1 MYAFVNGP
9 LVWIA
14 FAVLVFGSLW
24 QIVSLYK
31 MSRRTDKVFYD
42 HYNPG
47 AAAGSIWAW
56 LMPFGSRSW
65 REHPGLTLGTFA
77 FHICLILVP
86 LFALGHAVTL
96 EFNRGIGWPSLPD
109 GVADKMT
116 LVFLAAA
123 LFLLIRRFV
132 VPQVR
137 IVTEPKDIVVWCIT
151 VLPFLTGYLSAHK
164 MLLDPDTML
173 LLHVFSGC
181 LMLICIPFT
190 KLAHVFLFFMT
201 RAFIGSEFARRGTK
215 TW

>member
-14 FAVLVFGSLW
+14 FGVFILGSIW
-24 QIVSLYK
+24 QIATLYK
-31 MSRRTDKVFYD
+31 MSRRTDKVYYD
-42 HYNPG
+42 HYNAG
-47 AAAGSIWAW
+47 AAAGSVWVW

-65 REHPGLTLGTFA
+65 RENPVLTLGTFA
-77 FHICLILVP
+77 FHACLILTP

-96 EFNRGIGWPSLPD
+96 EHDRGIAWVSLPD
-109 GVADKMT
+109 AVADKMT

-132 VPQVR
+132 LPHVR
-137 IVTEPKDIVVWCIT
+137 IVTECRDIVVWVIA
-151 VLPFLTGYLSAHK
+151 VLPFVTGYMCAHK
-164 MLLDPDTML
+164 LLLDPDLML
-173 LLHVFSGC
+173 MLHVMTGC
-181 LMLICIPFT
+181 LMLISIPFT
-190 KLAHVFLFFMT
+190 KLAHMFLFFMT